1 MKKYILTIFIVLFFS
16 ISLFGTLNKSLPDLN
31 YYTNLL
37 LKLKS
42 KSTNDPKELLQI
54 SLIYKI
60 INLIKSNSYNYQ
72 LNLSDINNS
81 NKLINK
87 FLDFIS
93 IYANYL
99 KSIDDYE
106 EKEKKIDLLKS
117 QLSTV
122 DNSSKDYLILKLQ
135 YDFYLINFNILN
147 KKIDYIEKN
156 YKQWLT
162 IFAKKIDTINFKPSN
177 KKLEDLQK
185 EINNNLL
192 KIEKLKIEKER
203 LELLNKK
210 ELVKNIEESISYY
223 KKKNEALAKDIIK
236 IYLNHYFYEL
246 KNKNKKVFIFKN
258 KIKEILNKYFSDTY
272 YIKSF
277 NIILEKLIK
286 IKFGT
291 QTVLIHDT
299 KNTIKNTITY
309 IFYLLR
315 KPIFTIN
322 KKGISCI
329 DIILALFVFVIGIFL
344 GTLYKKYIKKLTYKG
359 INLSQSTQTL
369 ISNIGY
375 YLIIIIAFFATLKV
389 LGIDLTSLT
398 IIVGALSVGIGFGL
412 QSIISNFMCGLIM
425 MFEKSI
431 KIGDIIEL
439 DPNLVGKVVS
449 INMRATIINTYD
461 NIDVIIPNQTLFTS
475 NVINW
480 TMSDDIR
487 RLRIPFGV
495 AYGTDIDKVES
506 AILSELYES
515 DLDFI
520 RKDENKKPK
529 IVMIEMS
536 DSSVNFELFVWVHVV
551 ENKGKKI
558 LISEFLKLI
567 YKALYKHNI
576 EIPFPQMDIHVKDI
590 KDKLVIKK
598 EDNNNG

>member
-1 MKKYILTIFIVLFFS
+1 MKKYILTILIALFFS
-16 ISLFGTLNKSLPDLN
+16 TSVFGILNKSLPDLN
-31 YYTNLL
+31 YYNNLL

-42 KSTNDPKELLQI
+42 KNTNDPKELLQI

-72 LNLSDINNS
+72 LNLSDINN
-81 NKLINK
+81 NDKLINK

-99 KSIDDYE
+99 KSIDDYK

-135 YDFYLINFNILN
+135 YDFYLINLNILN

-210 ELVKNIEESISYY
+210 ELIKNIEKSISYY

-258 KIKEILNKYFSDTY
+258 KIKEVLNKYFSDTY

-291 QTVLIHDT
+291 QTIFIHDT
-299 KNTIKNTITY
+299 KNTIKNTIAY
-309 IFYLLR
+309 IFYLLK

-359 INLSQSTQTL
+359 INLTQSTQTL

-520 RKDENKKPK
+520 RKDENRKPK

>member
-16 ISLFGTLNKSLPDLN
+16 TSLFGTLNKSLPDLN
-31 YYTNLL
+31 YYNNLL

-42 KSTNDPKELLQI
+42 KNTNDPKELLQI

-93 IYANYL
+93 IFANYL

-135 YDFYLINFNILN
+135 YDFYLINLNILN

-258 KIKEILNKYFSDTY
+258 KIKEVLNKYFSETY
-272 YIKSF
+272 YINSF

-291 QTVLIHDT
+291 KSVFIHDT

-329 DIILALFVFVIGIFL
+329 DIILALFVFIIGIFL

-359 INLSQSTQTL
+359 INLTQSTQTL

-520 RKDENKKPK
+520 RKDENRKPK

>member
-1 MKKYILTIFIVLFFS
+1 MKKYILTILIALFFS
-16 ISLFGTLNKSLPDLN
+16 TSVFGILNKSLPDLN
-31 YYTNLL
+31 YYNNLL

-42 KSTNDPKELLQI
+42 KNTNDPKELLQI

-72 LNLSDINNS
+72 LNLSDINN
-81 NKLINK
+81 NDKLINK

-99 KSIDDYE
+99 KSIDDYK

-135 YDFYLINFNILN
+135 YDFYLINLNILN
-147 KKIDYIEKN
+147 KKIEYIEKN

-177 KKLEDLQK
+177 NKLKNLQK

-210 ELVKNIEESISYY
+210 ELIKNIEKSISYY

-258 KIKEILNKYFSDTY
+258 KIKEVLNKYFSDTY

-291 QTVLIHDT
+291 QTIFIHDT
-299 KNTIKNTITY
+299 KNTIKNTIAY
-309 IFYLLR
+309 IFYLLK

-359 INLSQSTQTL
+359 INLTQSTQTL

-520 RKDENKKPK
+520 RKDENRKPK